1 MNAPTMIEPQ
11 GTLAT
16 LEYAF
21 YVIGTGPGGIT
32 VHGGRFTDLPD
43 RPLSLPVL
51 RARLATTE
59 VSPRTRAAI
68 WAHLVTQARTRGPR
82 QSTWT
87 VVCAGMA
94 RPELSRIVASLTR
107 PTITDTSPH
116 MVGRRHRLDRRGVGR
131 AELIADLEA
140 AALGGFLAEVRRT
153 DLDNLTD
160 ALLRRR
166 LLAAGYRAAR
176 TVRDTTTAR
185 PIRPRPP
192 SRSRRR
198 PPAAGR
204 PTGRPSGRGQR

>member
-107 PTITDTSPH
+107 PAMTDTSLH
-116 MVGRRHRLDRRGVGR
+116 SLDRRGVGR

-140 AALGGFLAEVRRT
+140 AALGGFLSELRRT

-176 TVRDTTTAR
+176 TVRDTTTPR

-198 PPAAGR
+198 PPAASR
-204 PTGRPSGRGQR
+204 PTGRPSRRGQR